1 MRQGRRGLIF
11 IYILLGCSFLFGKIH
26 GGFIAWFLFYI
37 CLFLSLY
44 VSVVAWGLLRDFT
57 AVRELSSSRL
67 TAGETLRVTIT
78 FKQGFN
84 WLGSWIFLCDHSSLM
99 KRAERGE
106 AEVLLFSN
114 FKRQGTHQYVIRNLP
129 RGRHRFFKI
138 EVEAGDLFG
147 LVERRM
153 VVEAKEELLVY
164 PAIRR
169 IQSWYTV
176 NERSRGQA
184 YRMGKMNEDFTSVVG
199 IREYIRGDRLNRI
212 DWKATA
218 RGMSLKVKEFE
229 HQVSND
235 LVLVLD
241 QRESSFP
248 KGAESQFERGVQL
261 AASLAHYA
269 IHQHHPVGLIS
280 CGVQRITFDKGR
292 TQDHLIRLLEFL
304 AEVEIGGEES
314 LSETLLQESHNLSPG
329 TTLAV
334 ITSALDQPLVQA
346 VHELVLR
353 RKKVELFILQ
363 SLSNWN
369 TNQLPLWEQLE
380 RTGVKLWP
388 VTHDGFEE
396 ILKGEIHHVANAA
409 KRSFH

>member
-11 IYILLGCSFLFGKIH
+11 IYFLLGCSFLFGQIQ

-37 CLFLSLY
+37 CLVLSLY
-44 VSVVAWGLLRDFT
+44 GSIVAWGLLRGFSII
-57 AVRELSSSRL
+57 RKLSSSRL

-78 FKQGFN
+78 YKQGFN
-84 WLGSWIFLCDHSSLM
+84 WLGSWIFLRDCSSLM
-99 KRAERGE
+99 KCAERGE
-106 AEVLLFSN
+106 SEVLLFSN

-129 RGRHRFFKI
+129 RGRHRFFEL

-147 LVERRM
+147 LIARRK
-153 VVEAKEELLVY
+153 VIEAKEELLVY

-176 NERSRGQA
+176 NERSRGHT
-184 YRMGKMNEDFTSVVG
+184 YRIGKRNEDFTSVVG
-199 IREYIRGDRLNRI
+199 LRDYIRGDRLSRI

-218 RGMSLKVKEFE
+218 RRMSLKVKEFE

-248 KGAESQFERGVQL
+248 TGTESQFERGVQL

-269 IHQHHPVGLIS
+269 IQQRYPVGLIS
-280 CGVQRITFDKGR
+280 CGVKRIAFAKGQ

-304 AEVEIGGEES
+304 AEVQIGGEKS
-314 LSETLLQESHNLSPG
+314 LPETLLQESHYLSPG

-334 ITSALDQPLVQA
+334 ITPVLDQSLVKA
-346 VHELVLR
+346 IHGLVLR
-353 RKKVELFILQ
+353 RMKVERSYYKDSSVLDRNPVAIVEATGRL
-363 SLSNWN
+363 
-369 TNQLPLWEQLE
+369 
-380 RTGVKLWP
+380 GVKIWP

-396 ILKGEIHHVANAA
+396 ILKGEIHHVANAT
-409 KRSFH
+409 KQSFQ